1 MDKLGSTGKAI
12 VIAAAREIL
21 ARPGTVENQ
30 WVRRLAAMRWVQLDA
45 RAFFMEKEEKCP
57 PALLEAA
64 LLAWCRSD
72 PASALRWLAYR
83 GEKVSCW
90 GTAMADICRSSPL
103 LVKDYI
109 QEAERGDFP
118 CIDAKMDPVVMHEG
132 PEELLAALVLQIGL
146 HADPAWAMQHRERL
160 GSLTEGP
167 AAHVL
172 NHWAGLDA
180 AAAVAWSTGLVEQ
193 KDRLHAVGMC
203 IQAIGTSDPDQALAL
218 HKRYPEAAQ
227 QVYLDSDDIRV
238 LDSVAVSLAK
248 RDGVRALVEISNWG
262 DEESFIASLRAVEN
276 LTIPPEGPEAMLAEL
291 GDIRKSDEG
300 RWDLIRRHLYEAWHP
315 ADPRV
320 ALQSTLAWNVDND
333 TVHVQK
339 VMLERCSDQSWSAAA
354 GWVENLPAGNQ
365 RDYLGRELA
374 AQGLS
379 KDPQQTLNWMA
390 AQSISLTKSDLSD
403 AHLPSGALRA
413 LAATQVG
420 VEPAIHCD
428 LVDLSGHMARALPP
442 AEVITWINALPDE
455 AVQLEAMEGL
465 IKEWGARDATMA
477 QEWIYR
483 LPESPMRS
491 AALAAMPQFTP
502 PVSQLPKP
510 KTKGRP

>member
-1 MDKLGSTGKAI
+1 VKEVAHRLAGQWPASAPGSDIEKLGSTDKAM

-21 ARPGTVENQ
+21 ARPGTVDNQ

-193 KDRLHAVGMC
+193 KDVWISHILDMHSKRTVEELC
-203 IQAIGTSDPDQALAL
+203 TSMFFA
-218 HKRYPEAAQ
+218 
-227 QVYLDSDDIRV
+227 
-238 LDSVAVSLAK
+238 
-248 RDGVRALVEISNWG
+248 
-262 DEESFIASLRAVEN
+262 
-276 LTIPPEGPEAMLAEL
+276 T
-291 GDIRKSDEG
+291 
-300 RWDLIRRHLYEAWHP
+300 
-315 ADPRV
+315 
-320 ALQSTLAWNVDND
+320 
-333 TVHVQK
+333 
-339 VMLERCSDQSWSAAA
+339 
-354 GWVENLPAGNQ
+354 
-365 RDYLGRELA
+365 
-374 AQGLS
+374 
-379 KDPQQTLNWMA
+379 PQLKE
-390 AQSISLTKSDLSD
+390 QSIFFELRRMSLL
-403 AHLPSGALRA
+403 
-413 LAATQVG
+413 
-420 VEPAIHCD
+420 
-428 LVDLSGHMARALPP
+428 
-442 AEVITWINALPDE
+442 
-455 AVQLEAMEGL
+455 
-465 IKEWGARDATMA
+465 
-477 QEWIYR
+477 
-483 LPESPMRS
+483 
-491 AALAAMPQFTP
+491 
-502 PVSQLPKP
+502 KP
-510 KTKGRP
+510 FPRNSEKP